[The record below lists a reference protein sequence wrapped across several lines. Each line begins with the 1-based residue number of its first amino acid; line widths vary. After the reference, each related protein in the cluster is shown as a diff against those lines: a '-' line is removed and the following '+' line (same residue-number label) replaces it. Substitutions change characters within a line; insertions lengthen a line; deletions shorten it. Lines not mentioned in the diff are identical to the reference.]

1 MTSFPFWPHT
11 VWLGVGACFYNCS
24 LVCVCEWVS
33 RVLLFS
39 RRLFLDKSAR
49 VHSCPESRVNYN
61 VQIRRENHTREY
73 GIGSIFTLLP
83 SPVLTIH
90 LSCLGMIDCGSEYF
104 CRHRS
109 VTSSCQ
115 TSLHPPLSWQL
126 CSCLQVSLIFNWM
139 IGRGLLLVQSSVT
152 ECRAESMVPPR
163 VGGWVGMEAKE
174 EAGRTPAEL
183 GRAGQLIK

>member
-1 MTSFPFWPHT
+1 
-11 VWLGVGACFYNCS
+11 
-24 LVCVCEWVS
+24 
-33 RVLLFS
+33 
-39 RRLFLDKSAR
+39 
-49 VHSCPESRVNYN
+49 
-61 VQIRRENHTREY
+61 
-73 GIGSIFTLLP
+73 
-83 SPVLTIH
+83 
-90 LSCLGMIDCGSEYF
+90 MIDCGSEYF

-126 CSCLQVSLIFNWM
+126 CSCLQLSLIFNWM

-174 EAGRTPAEL
+174 EAGRPGQSRPWQNRTGQGSLLNSIWQYSAIFKSGGCHDNALRLFFALCGCACVCVYPRDFTI
-183 GRAGQLIK
+183 RAVMCGNFEGVFLRDARA